1 MAVHTVCPRRFSG
14 GEKVFPE
21 GRSPPLSYGPGD
33 QMISSGVTAGL
44 SQRWQSLAEGGLL
57 VTVDS
62 TVVEGPLANTQKKVK
77 K

>member
-1 MAVHTVCPRRFSG
+1 MSKTFFEG
-14 GEKVFPE
+14 GRKFFQRVEAL
-21 GRSPPLSYGPGD
+21 PLSYGPGD